1 MIMVKKELILQKL
14 REMLPEGAVIEHDAY
29 TSGVAFTVRVPV
41 SGIVEAAEVCDRGGA
56 YLESMTGLDFEDT
69 AEIVY
74 HMNVY
79 EPKSRFSLRV
89 MFPHDEKIPTL
100 SGIFSSAV
108 WLEREVREF
117 LGFDFLDHPDP
128 RNLILP
134 EDADFHPL
142 RKTFG
147 KIAAYRKREDIYA

>member
-1 MIMVKKELILQKL
+1 MMKRDLILQKL
-14 REMLPEGAVIEHDAY
+14 RKLLPEGAVSEDEGY
-29 TSGVAFTVRVPV
+29 ESGVAFSARVPV
-41 SGIVEAAEVCDRGGA
+41 ARIVEIASACDHAGA

-74 HMNVY
+74 HFHTY

-89 MFPHDEKIPTL
+89 LFPHEEKIPTL

-117 LGFDFLDHPDP
+117 FGYVFADHPDP
-128 RNLILP
+128 RNLLLP

-147 KIAAYRKREDIYA
+147 KIAAYRKREEIYA